1 MINSLYDNFKHWSGV
16 GSVFLYSDPHFNDAD
31 CLLMNPNWP
40 SPEEQIKRINQKVHK
55 NDTLIILGDIG
66 DENYIKQLKVENRIL
81 IMGNHDKGASNYKK
95 IYGEIETP
103 YGKRIIHNKL
113 FDEVYEGALT
123 IGPDII
129 LSHEPINLPF
139 GLNISGHN
147 HAGPHITKTA
157 HSIIINVAANVIG
170 YEPLRLDKLLDGLE
184 YDGIHRL
191 AIDKA
196 IARKD

>member
-1 MINSLYDNFKHWSGV
+1 MKLYEPFKKWKDGGV
-16 GSVFLYSDPHFNDAD
+16 IWIFSDPHFGDSD
-31 CLLMNPNWP
+31 CKFMDKRWI
-40 SPEEQIKRINQKVHK
+40 SPEEQVDRINSKVGK
-55 NDTLIILGDIG
+55 KDTLIILGDIG
-66 DENYIKQLKVENRIL
+66 DLEYVKRLKGYKVL
-81 IMGNHDKGASNYKK
+81 ITGNHDKGASNYKK

-170 YEPLRLDKLLDGLE
+170 YEPLRLDKLIDGLE

>member
-1 MINSLYDNFKHWSGV
+1 MKLYEPFKKWKDSGV
-16 GSVFLYSDPHFNDAD
+16 IWIFSDPHFGDSD
-31 CLLMNPNWP
+31 CKLMDKKWI
-40 SPEEQIKRINQKVHK
+40 SPEEQVDRINSKVGK
-55 NDTLIILGDIG
+55 KDTLIILGDIG
-66 DENYIKQLKVENRIL
+66 DLEYVKLLKGYKVL

-123 IGPDII
+123 IGPDIF
-129 LSHEPINLPF
+129 LSHEPMNLSF
-139 GLNISGHN
+139 GVNISGHN
-147 HAGPHITKTA
+147 HAGPHITQTP
-157 HSIIINVAANVIG
+157 HSITINVAANVIG
-170 YEPLRLDKLLDGLE
+170 YEPMRLDKLIDGLE

-196 IARKD
+196 IARKA